1 MRKQRYKISY
11 IRRPFA
17 KRSRIC
23 LPLALISLAFCV
35 VSFTLSVQQQG
46 QGGLNIA
53 AWGVSS
59 LLFAVVA
66 LAYGGLSL
74 LEKEKNY
81 LLAKIGMWT
90 AGILVIL
97 WICVVVAGVIG
108 K

>member
-1 MRKQRYKISY
+1 MGKRRYKISY
-11 IRRPFA
+11 IRKPFA

-23 LPLALISLAFCV
+23 LPLALVSLVLCVISIA
-35 VSFTLSVQQQG
+35 LSVRQQG
-46 QGGLNIA
+46 QGGLDIA

-59 LLFAVVA
+59 LIFAIVA

-74 LEKEKNY
+74 MEKEKNY